1 MPWWRRPGLWWTVLA
16 VVLLRVA
23 AIVVFRSRQPAVLD
37 RLRELNK
44 RWLNPAM
51 LYLAGRP
58 HWYASRVEHVGRR
71 SGRPYATPVVAV
83 PVEGG
88 LAIPLPYGPDVDW
101 CRNLRAA
108 GGGTVVRHGRRHTV
122 SAPVVVPTDEIEPL
136 LSAFWRRST
145 RPYGF
150 ASWLR
155 VSTTDEGTTPAA

>member
-1 MPWWRRPGLWWTVLA
+1 M
-16 VVLLRVA
+16 
-23 AIVVFRSRQPAVLD
+23 
-37 RLRELNK
+37 RELNK

-88 LAIPLPYGPDVDW
+88 LVIPLPYGPDVDW

-108 GGGTVVRHGRRHTV
+108 GGGTVVRQGRRHTV
-122 SAPVVVPTDEIEPL
+122 SAPVVRAHRPRSSRCCPRSGAARRAPTG
-136 LSAFWRRST
+136 S
-145 RPYGF
+145 RPGC
-150 ASWLR
+150 
-155 VSTTDEGTTPAA
+155 G

>member
-1 MPWWRRPGLWWTVLA
+1 MV
-16 VVLLRVA
+16 
-23 AIVVFRSRQPAVLD
+23 AIVAFRSRNRAVLD
-37 RLRELNK
+37 RIREANK

-88 LAIPLPYGPDVDW
+88 LVIPLPYGPDVDW

-108 GGGTVVRHGRRHTV
+108 GGGTVVRHGRRHHGLGAGGRAHRRDRAAAV
-122 SAPVVVPTDEIEPL
+122 RVLAPLDPP
-136 LSAFWRRST
+136 
-145 RPYGF
+145 
-150 ASWLR
+150 LR
-155 VSTTDEGTTPAA
+155 VRLLAAGEHHRRGDDTGGMSGSGTPAAVA